1 MTRPAIY
8 DITVPISESI
18 AVWPGDPAVEISQ
31 SSHMKRGDK
40 NTVSR
45 LALGAHVGTHVDAP
59 SHFILDGA
67 GVDTLDLETLVGPA
81 DVIDT
86 PDTELLTSDV
96 LASLPIPPDCD
107 RILFHTRNSA
117 WWDEGYSTFNPR
129 FVALSEDG
137 AQWLVARGVRLVGI
151 DYLSVA
157 PYKNST
163 PTHRALLS
171 AGIVIIEGLD
181 LRGISP
187 GRYELVCLPLR
198 ITGIDGAPARAILI
212 DDPDAGEIP

>member
-1 MTRPAIY
+1 MTRPTIY
-8 DITVPISESI
+8 DITVSISESL
-18 AVWPGDPAVEISQ
+18 AVWPGDPPIEITQ
-31 SSHMKRGDK
+31 SSHMKRGDR

-45 LALGAHVGTHVDAP
+45 LAMGAHVGTHVDAP
-59 SHFILDGA
+59 SHFILDGT
-67 GVDTLDLETLVGPA
+67 GVDTLDLAVLVGPA
-81 DVIDT
+81 VVVDT
-86 PDTELLTSDV
+86 QDTELLTSDV
-96 LASLPIPPDCD
+96 LASLPIPADCE

-117 WWDEGYSTFNPR
+117 WWDAGYASFNPR

-187 GRYELVCLPLR
+187 GRYELVCLPLK

-212 DDPDAGEIP
+212 DDPGTAETP